1 MIAPHAY
8 RTSVWFCFC
17 GTTKT
22 TSEYLRA
29 KTSISLNLD
38 NLHVASSSP
47 QFLICRNRNLV
58 HHNSWISTRL
68 ETYYKCERLCQNGIQ
83 NTVSSPFLL
92 PGAWKLSFVN
102 VAWAR
107 SSRML
112 KTIPK
117 PSQKTSWKQDERE
130 WRALCC
136 KQKANPSQH
145 FVFLKIHYKPSA
157 LWSNLA
163 LLLLCEE
170 TAPRALSWLQTT
182 GAIRFACR

>member
-1 MIAPHAY
+1 MNLKNKIAPHAY

-17 GTTKT
+17 GTSKT

-38 NLHVASSSP
+38 NLRVASSSP
-47 QFLICRNRNLV
+47 QFLICRNRNLF

-68 ETYYKCERLCQNGIQ
+68 ETYYKCERLSKNGIQ

-102 VAWAR
+102 LAWAR

-112 KTIPK
+112 KPYQNHRKKQAENKMRENGEPYVVNKKQTLHNILYFKKSTI
-117 PSQKTSWKQDERE
+117 S
-130 WRALCC
+130 
-136 KQKANPSQH
+136 H
-145 FVFLKIHYKPSA
+145 
-157 LWSNLA
+157 
-163 LLLLCEE
+163 LLCGA
-170 TAPRALSWLQTT
+170 TSCCCYCVKKPHQGLSLGYKLLEQ
-182 GAIRFACR
+182 